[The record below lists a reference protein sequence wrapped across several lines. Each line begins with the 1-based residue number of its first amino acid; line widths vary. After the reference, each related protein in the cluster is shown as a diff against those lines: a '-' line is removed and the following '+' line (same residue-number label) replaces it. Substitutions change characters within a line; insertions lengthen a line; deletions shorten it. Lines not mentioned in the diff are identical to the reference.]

1 MNLSK
6 GSIRVKYCLVFIPQA
21 PFFLGAPSKITLDAG
36 VQRNHAD
43 ILKHMWDSKFDGR
56 GK

>member
-21 PFFLGAPSKITLDAG
+21 PFFLGAPSNITLDAG